1 MLAINRTDVDEI
13 VAGRHIAIIDAVESA
28 YRSHERYRAGTP
40 HSVFLRFPDDPVNRI
55 IGLPAYVGEGG
66 RPTAGLK
73 WISSFPANTDRG
85 RERASAVIVLN
96 DLETGYPRAV
106 LEGARISA
114 LRTAASAAAFSRI
127 ADGPRGVQAV
137 GVIGCGTI
145 NLATIAMLRA
155 VHPGLRSVVA
165 YDAVPERA
173 AQFIEVTGLDGEVA
187 QTPHDVFGTDVVS
200 IATTDSSYWLDL
212 DEALGHRTRDG
223 RITVLHTSLRDIAPA
238 SLVGAINAVDDVEHA
253 LRADTSL
260 ERAVRLAEADGR
272 GSGDVV
278 PLTIGALAAG
288 SVQVPGDD
296 GRPLV
301 YSPFGLGITDIA
313 VARWITEEAER
324 AGYGVRLDGFEPGV
338 HATAAAHA

>member
-13 VAGRHIAIIDAVESA
+13 VADHHVAIIDAVEAA
-28 YRSHERYRAGTP
+28 YRSHEGYREGTP

-85 RERASAVIVLN
+85 RERASAVILLN

-127 ADGPRGVQAV
+127 ADRGVETV

-155 VHPGLRSVVA
+155 VHPGLRSLVA
-165 YDAVPERA
+165 HDAVPERA
-173 AQFIEVTGLDGEVA
+173 AQFIEVSGLDGEVA
-187 QTPHDVFGTDVVS
+187 ATPYGVFDTDVVS

-212 DEALGHRTRDG
+212 DEALRTRTRPG

-238 SLVGAINAVDDVEHA
+238 SLLGAINAVDDVEHA
-253 LRADTSL
+253 LRAETAL
-260 ERAVRLAEADGR
+260 ERAVRLASDEGR
-272 GSGDVV
+272 TTADVV
-278 PLTIGALAAG
+278 SLTIGGLASGASG
-288 SVQVPGDD
+288 VPADD

-313 VARWITEEAER
+313 VARWIVDEAER
-324 AGYGVRLDGFEPGV
+324 TGRGVRLEGFEPGV

>member
-13 VAGRHIAIIDAVESA
+13 VAERHIAIIDAVEAA
-28 YRSHERYRAGTP
+28 YRSHERYPEGTP

-55 IGLPAYVGEGG
+55 IGLPAYVGNGG

-96 DLETGYPRAV
+96 DLETGYPRAI

-127 ADGPRGVQAV
+127 ADGARRVEKV

-155 VHPGLRSVVA
+155 VHPALRTVA
-165 YDAVPERA
+165 AHDAVPERA
-173 AQFIEVTGLDGEVA
+173 AQFVEATGLDGAVA
-187 QTPHDVFGTDVVS
+187 PTIADVVDADVLA

-212 DEALGHRTRDG
+212 DGALHDRTRPG

-238 SLVGAINAVDDVEHA
+238 SLVGALNAVDDVEHA
-253 LRADTSL
+253 LRADTAL
-260 ERAVRLAEADGR
+260 ERAVRLASADGR
-272 GSGDVV
+272 TAADVV

-288 SVQVPGDD
+288 TAHIPADD

-313 VARWITEEAER
+313 VARWVADEAER
-324 AGYGVRLDGFEPGV
+324 TGRGVRLEGFEPGV
-338 HATAAAHA
+338 HATAAAHV